1 MTSHNLLSS
10 KRIPPA
16 ERLIFALD
24 VPGPGPG
31 AARELVHTELA
42 QAQPATVILKLFKI
56 ALRVIQYQDRIRL
69 QLPSN
74 CPFRVLIQRVTEILF
89 LARPP
94 TPLRA

>member
-24 VPGPGPG
+24 VPGPG
-31 AARELVHTELA
+31 AARELVPTELA

-56 ALRVIQYQDRIRL
+56 AVRVIQYQDRIRL

-74 CPFRVLIQRVTEILF
+74 CPFRGLIQRVTEILF